1 MSVEIAVSQ
10 PNEIAGIAPGL
21 KKIITAAASIVS
33 SDNAESIINSTVCRG
48 ILQNDINIAFT
59 NNWNTNAYKGLMD
72 SFNTTSKGLINSLSA
87 IPTPATKVLAAGLG
101 AVKGTYDAVSTLT
114 NMGGM
119 SVVGTGAGTTKIYG
133 GSGIS
138 SFNLSMK
145 WYTPVDK
152 SYSTALQSLMILGF
166 PSLRKPYKNSS
177 NNSNLN
183 TGDGLLKKLSKFGGG
198 MVNTLLGIKDSLAT
212 LLSFNPPAVKV
223 TIYSGTNKVFN
234 IYPLV
239 ITSIN
244 FHFSRETHNGIPV
257 VIGADITFEFY
268 QVMGNNGYANDDFKL
283 AGVPIMGNL
292 PRLSQGNN

>member
-59 NNWNTNAYKGLMD
+59 NNWSTNVYKGLMD
-72 SFNTTSKGLINSLSA
+72 SFSTISK
-87 IPTPATKVLAAGLG
+87 TKVLATSLD
-101 AVKGTYDAVSTLT
+101 AVKGVYDAASTLT

-166 PSLRKPYKNSS
+166 PSFRNPYKNSS
-177 NNSNLN
+177 DNSNSN
-183 TGDGLLKKLSKFGGG
+183 TGDGLLNKLSKFGGG
-198 MVNTLLGIKDSLAT
+198 IVDTVLEIKDTLAT

-223 TIYSGTNKVFN
+223 TIYSYDGTNNNILFN

-239 ITSIN
+239 ITGIN